1 MLCTL
6 NSDASL
12 GVHHTHQFHRCIV
25 RSHGLLSPSV
35 LYSYGILAGLGVPH
49 STDCKAHRDII
60 VLEYVK
66 ATDLI

>member
-1 MLCTL
+1 MHCAITWP
-6 NSDASL
+6 
-12 GVHHTHQFHRCIV
+12 FE
-25 RSHGLLSPSV
+25 PYSV
-35 LYSYGILAGLGVPH
+35 LYSYGFLAGLGVPH